1 MVEENEIQK
10 ELVTCPNFHS
20 QHKAQWGFH
29 RIHQFVF
36 LNEEIILSQ
45 VEEDLRAV
53 AHNPEKEQRLMESRQ
68 LGQNVGSTSK

>member
-36 LNEEIILSQ
+36 LNEEIILS
-45 VEEDLRAV
+45 
-53 AHNPEKEQRLMESRQ
+53 
-68 LGQNVGSTSK
+68 